1 MNELVQLLMQK
12 TGLSQD
18 KAQQVV
24 DAVMGH
30 LKNKLPSSIG
40 SHLDS
45 FLSGG
50 AGEGEAG
57 GLAEKAKSAVA
68 GLGGMF
74 GKKDE

>member
-12 TGLSQD
+12 TGLSQE

-30 LKNKLPSSIG
+30 LKNKLPSSIA

-50 AGEGEAG
+50 EGQAG